1 MNTII
6 TNGLTNGL
14 TNELGKEISKP
25 MLTEPG
31 VTYFLNATLKQC
43 HIFKEKHQNM
53 IFNIGL
59 LIGFFI
65 ILGILLLYKYK
76 GKLTPEEIEEKEL
89 EKKKYIL
96 SKIRNYQDAKIRSQ
110 QELIT
115 GLPHWDNEFDIINDT
130 PLKKFQKG

>member
-1 MNTII
+1 MYTFQNDFV
-6 TNGLTNGL
+6 
-14 TNELGKEISKP
+14 KP

-31 VTYFLNATLKQC
+31 VKYFLNESLKQC
-43 HIFKEKHQNM
+43 HYYKEKYNNT

-76 GKLTPEEIEEKEL
+76 GKLTAEQIKEKEI

-96 SKIRNYQDAKIRSQ
+96 SKIRNYQDAKIRAQ

-115 GLPHWDNEFDIINDT
+115 GLPHWESE
-130 PLKKFQKG
+130 LEV